1 MIRSIYLY
9 GSEVLRQTAKPV
21 DIGSAKEE
29 ISALVADLWETLKA
43 AEGCGLA
50 APQIGESVRVAVV
63 DGDVMADVFPYLK
76 GFRRTFI
83 NPVVL
88 SESEGMCEFEE
99 GCLSIPGIYA
109 DVMRP
114 SSITVEYYNENLE
127 KVTETFDRFACR
139 MVQHELSHLDGNV
152 FTDNV
157 APIRKKMIA
166 KKLQNIAKGRVG
178 ARYKTK
184 LK

>member
-1 MIRSIYLY
+1 MIQPIYLY
-9 GSEVLRQTAKPV
+9 GSEVLRQIAGPV
-21 DIGSAKEE
+21 DIEDKEG
-29 ISALVADLWETLKA
+29 IASLVQDLKDTLEH

-50 APQIGESVRVAVV
+50 APQIGVSKRVVIV
-63 DGDVMADVFPYLK
+63 DGTGMEDVYDYLA
-76 GFRRTFI
+76 GFRRTLI
-83 NPVVL
+83 NPVIVSQSDEL
-88 SESEGMCEFEE
+88 CEYNE

-178 ARYKTK
+178 ARYNTK